1 MGASRSDEEDN
12 GEGPSDQGTPFLRFN
27 RQLQGLIREGIEAL
41 NEQYILADNNDNED
55 IVLPPKVNIGRGKRN
70 RIARNVKGTIDNK

>member
-27 RQLQGLIREGIEAL
+27 RQLQGLIRKGTEAL
-41 NEQYILADNNDNED
+41 NEQYILADDNDNED
-55 IVLPPKVNIGRGKRN
+55 VVLPPEVNIGRGKRN
-70 RIARNVKGTIDNK
+70 RIARNVKGIIDNK